1 MNNTMSA
8 LTSRS
13 DLGPLPE
20 DDLDGLLR
28 EFYRAEMPQPW
39 PKFRAPAPR
48 VRLAPAVPQAS
59 GYSARLRSLLA
70 LAASVAVIALGAWW
84 LSASADTPPVANAPH
99 LTNGANPTADRPKF
113 DKQPA
118 DGLPFDIR
126 VDPNSGSSIELKLPV
141 EDRPNR

>member
-1 MNNTMSA
+1 MNA

-48 VRLAPAVPQAS
+48 VRLAPAAPPAS
-59 GYSARLRSLLA
+59 GYSARFRSLLA
-70 LAASVAVIALGAWW
+70 LAASVALIALGAWW
-84 LSASADTPPVANAPH
+84 LGGSPTNPVAPSAP
-99 LTNGANPTADRPKF
+99 NIGGA
-113 DKQPA
+113 
-118 DGLPFDIR
+118 
-126 VDPNSGSSIELKLPV
+126 
-141 EDRPNR
+141 

>member
-1 MNNTMSA
+1 MNA
-8 LTSRS
+8 LTPRS

-39 PKFRAPAPR
+39 PTFRAPAPR
-48 VRLAPAVPQAS
+48 VRLAPAARQVS
-59 GYSARLRSLLA
+59 GYSARFRSLLA

-84 LSASADTPPVANAPH
+84 LSGPSESATAASGLNINTTNPAAMKEYIAPTP
-99 LTNGANPTADRPKF
+99 K
-113 DKQPA
+113 A

-126 VDPNSGSSIELKLPV
+126 VDPNGGSSIELKLPV

>member
-1 MNNTMSA
+1 MNA

-39 PKFRAPAPR
+39 PKFRAPAPP
-48 VRLAPAVPQAS
+48 VRLAPKAPKAS

-84 LSASADTPPVANAPH
+84 MCGSSATPPVADGVN
-99 LTNGANPTADRPKF
+99 LNNTNPAAMKERITPTKP
-113 DKQPA
+113 P

-126 VDPNSGSSIELKLPV
+126 VDPNAGSSIEFKLPV